1 MKKKEGIAGRLRELA
16 CKFLELS
23 SGQAARYDVILKGLS
38 LEDLQRLRD
47 GEIGLTQ
54 AYQLACKKQP
64 TPKAEKKKDSSRY
77 QAMRKMKPEA
87 LAQFLWEHVEEIEE
101 MSKAELLE
109 WIRGGFGGD

>member
-1 MKKKEGIAGRLRELA
+1 MKTISFIK
-16 CKFLELS
+16 
-23 SGQAARYDVILKGLS
+23 RYDVILEGLS

-64 TPKAEKKKDSSRY
+64 TPKAEKKDSSRY

-109 WIRGGFGGD
+109 WIRGEFGGD